1 MTENVGNSPDLTFE
15 EAFTRLESTVARL
28 ENSGLT
34 VDELVEEFEQ
44 GMTLVKH
51 CQRLLES
58 AQLRVAVLI
67 REDEADP
74 QGKDLLAET

>member
-1 MTENVGNSPDLTFE
+1 LTFE